1 MHLSLHSLILVRVG
15 VRHVRVGVVA
25 VVSVVVHGNDDVA
38 VVVVAAAAGVGAGM
52 EVDAPD
58 KVTVVGEVAS
68 LVGGVT
74 YQSYI
79 SGGCSL
85 SGRRRYILELQLR
98 GGGGVPL

>member
-1 MHLSLHSLILVRVG
+1 MKT
-15 VRHVRVGVVA
+15 
-25 VVSVVVHGNDDVA
+25 
-38 VVVVAAAAGVGAGM
+38 
-52 EVDAPD
+52 
-58 KVTVVGEVAS
+58 KVTVEREVAS

-98 GGGGVPL
+98 GGGCLSDRMR